1 MVRGQSMVK
10 YNEKITKVKS
20 IIIIFFTIIVV
31 VIVGRFMMGMYFQKK
46 FSKRPPPGI
55 IVTQVVNYQFSEKVE
70 SFGTAIPNKTKSL
83 ELKENLIKD
92 LELKDYVK
100 KGDVIAELI
109 DGKLFA
115 PFEGV
120 LGKRGLSEDVL
131 DSVNSIIITLDDS
144 SIIFSDIKN
153 TRKVCS
159 IYKKNLPVSAKF
171 SGNKNKIYQGLV
183 KDVSSR
189 INADTRSLLIR
200 VKIDNPSFELI
211 PGSLLEVVVNF
222 NQRLSLA
229 IPDTSVILEGN
240 KIYVYKVSD
249 ENIAQKTEINI
260 GIRNNGNIEIIS
272 GLNEGDLVVA
282 EGLKKVRANSKIKP
296 IIK

>member
-1 MVRGQSMVK
+1 MKRS
-10 YNEKITKVKS
+10 TKVKS
-20 IIIIFFTIIVV
+20 VIIIFFTIIVV

-70 SFGTAIPNKTKSL
+70 SFGTAIPNKTKSFRIK
-83 ELKENLIKD
+83 KENLIKD
-92 LELKDYVK
+92 LELKNYVK
-100 KGDVIAELI
+100 KGDVIAELT

-144 SIIFSDIKN
+144 SIIFSDIKIPE
-153 TRKVCS
+153 KFAPF
-159 IYKKNLPVSAKF
+159 IKKNLPVSAKF

-260 GIRNNGNIEIIS
+260 GIRNDGNIEIIS
-272 GLNEGDLVVA
+272 GLNQGDLIVA

>member
-1 MVRGQSMVK
+1 M
-10 YNEKITKVKS
+10 
-20 IIIIFFTIIVV
+20 
-31 VIVGRFMMGMYFQKK
+31 
-46 FSKRPPPGI
+46 
-55 IVTQVVNYQFSEKVE
+55 
-70 SFGTAIPNKTKSL
+70 
-83 ELKENLIKD
+83 
-92 LELKDYVK
+92 
-100 KGDVIAELI
+100 
-109 DGKLFA
+109 
-115 PFEGV
+115 
-120 LGKRGLSEDVL
+120 
-131 DSVNSIIITLDDS
+131 
-144 SIIFSDIKN
+144 
-153 TRKVCS
+153 
-159 IYKKNLPVSAKF
+159 
-171 SGNKNKIYQGLV
+171 
-183 KDVSSR
+183 
-189 INADTRSLLIR
+189 LIR
-200 VKIDNPSFELI
+200 VKIDNPNFELI